1 MAITSAICTSFK
13 TEMLTALHA
22 FVTTVVRGATTADT
36 FKIALYNSTA
46 TMDSTTTAYTT
57 TNEVSGTGYTAGGNT
72 LTSAAVAS
80 TGPTTTTA
88 FLDFADSVWS
98 TSTITAS
105 GCMIYNDTQADRA
118 VAVIDFGGSKVS
130 TAGDFTVIFP
140 VADSATAIIRFA

>member
-22 FVTTVVRGATTADT
+22 FVTTVTRGVTTADT
-36 FKIALYNSTA
+36 FKIALYTSSA
-46 TMDSTTTAYTT
+46 TMDANNTAYTG
-57 TNEVSGTGYTAGGNT
+57 TNEVTNIGTNYTTGGNT
-72 LTSAAVAS
+72 LTSPAVS
-80 TGPTTTTA
+80 SGSGTA

-98 TSTITAS
+98 ASTITAS
-105 GCMIYNDTQADRA
+105 GCMIYNSSQANRA

-140 VADSATAIIRFA
+140 AATSANAIIRFA